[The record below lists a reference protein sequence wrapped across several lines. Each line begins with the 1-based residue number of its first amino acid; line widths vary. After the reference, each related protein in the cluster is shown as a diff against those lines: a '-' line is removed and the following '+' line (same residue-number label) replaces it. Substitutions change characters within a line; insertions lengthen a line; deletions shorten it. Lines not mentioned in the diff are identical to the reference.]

1 MGILLRFAEKSD
13 MGEVLDLIKEL
24 ASFEKEEHA
33 VELSEE
39 DLVRDGFGKSPRFR
53 VLLAEENDEILG
65 MAFFYDRYS
74 TWKGRVI
81 HLEDLVIRKQHR
93 NRGVGGALYA
103 EVMKYALEQGIKRV
117 SWEVLDWNKVA
128 IDFYESTGAR
138 ILTGWQV
145 VHMDEM
151 SLTTYVKTN

>member
-1 MGILLRFAEKSD
+1 
-13 MGEVLDLIKEL
+13 
-24 ASFEKEEHA
+24 
-33 VELSEE
+33 
-39 DLVRDGFGKSPRFR
+39 
-53 VLLAEENDEILG
+53 
-65 MAFFYDRYS
+65 
-74 TWKGRVI
+74 
-81 HLEDLVIRKQHR
+81 
-93 NRGVGGALYA
+93 
-103 EVMKYALEQGIKRV
+103 MKYALEQGIKRV